1 MYQELYEAWKK
12 ERLTKDLQLL
22 SKDFFERVTEY
33 LRRLKESQKMMDNK
47 TMKARL
53 LKQEFENSK
62 RLSSEIITTRF
73 RKMFESFLPDRK
85 PLSMENLTSQEVTV
99 YQRLSEASD
108 LYSKLKRNLLEGRQ
122 TEAAASM
129 PNGLPQ
135 KILVRFACD
144 VPAIVGVDLRTYGP
158 FKPEDIA
165 SLPTENAQALVH
177 QGVAVKVEV
186 EER

>member
-1 MYQELYEAWKK
+1 MYQELYEAWRR
-12 ERLTKDLQLL
+12 ERLTKDVQPL

-33 LRRLKESQKMMDNK
+33 LKRLKESQKMIDNK

-53 LKQEFENSK
+53 LKQEFENTR
-62 RLSSEIITTRF
+62 RLSSEITTTRF
-73 RKMFESFLPDRK
+73 RKMFESFLLDQK
-85 PLSMENLTSQEVTV
+85 TLSMETLTSQEATV
-99 YQRLSEASD
+99 YQRLSEASE

-122 TEAAASM
+122 TEAAASI
-129 PNGLPQ
+129 PNGSPQ

-158 FKPEDIA
+158 FKPEDLA